1 MLSLNQLNESTLSFA
16 EIIRPDREYRAD
28 LFIQK
33 MKMGEPFELTTGD
46 KVVIQ
51 YDAAV
56 EKAIRTGN
64 KKGISAKPLKTVD
77 GEEFSFGKLKKT
89 TEFGGGTSGSG
100 GGSDNTRATESAQC
114 VYAQLIWDNPRTK
127 FTPDELRATYAK
139 VNTDAKLD
147 EILLSDDQWI
157 ASSINGARLLHK
169 GLGRK
174 QYTWHRGSQ
183 WVDALENKFKELNRE
198 EKLFKNVNKWTP
210 ADIWAVARD
219 AENKYN
225 ILSAKSISELNN
237 ELLRAYTERDILGI
251 SLKKIGK
258 KPKLVQVNYRKPF
271 KAPEFIKKTYG
282 KRDFFSAKDG
292 YLFGSGNFELQF
304 RTFPTFQCEIIGNK
318 AKHGKVSFGGISDA
332 MKEVVGRPLTEKK
345 VLEQLFKRD
354 PVTFYN
360 QFYQNYSMTGESRM
374 SKEEFI
380 SKIEKKKVDWL
391 MSKYMVVELFTA
403 ISGKEQQ
410 VLETL
415 VRTAK
420 SQSKNSAVH
429 LKVM

>member
-1 MLSLNQLNESTLSFA
+1 MLSLNQLSESVLSFA

-28 LFIQK
+28 LFIK
-33 MKMGEPFELTTGD
+33 KLKAGEQFELTNGD

-51 YDAAV
+51 YDPAL

-64 KKGISAKPLKTVD
+64 KKGLSTKPLVTAD
-77 GEEFSFGKLKKT
+77 GEEFGFGKLKKSQ
-89 TEFGGGTSGSG
+89 EFGGGTRGSG
-100 GGSDNTRATESAQC
+100 GGADQTRATESAQC
-114 VYAQLIWDNPRTK
+114 VYAQVIWDNPNTK
-127 FTPDELRATYAK
+127 FSPDDLKAAYAK
-139 VNTDAKLD
+139 VNSDAKID
-147 EILLSDDQWI
+147 EILLSDDGWI

-169 GLGRK
+169 ALKRK
-174 QYTWHRGSQ
+174 QYTWHRGSS
-183 WVDALENKFKELNRE
+183 WVDALENKFKELNRQ
-198 EKLFKNVNKWTP
+198 EKIFKNVNKWTP
-210 ADIWAVARD
+210 ADIWAVASG

-225 ILSAKSISELNN
+225 ILNASSISELNN
-237 ELLRAYTERDILGI
+237 ELLKAYAERDIIGI

-258 KPKLVQVNYRKPF
+258 KPKLVQVNYKKPF
-271 KAPEFIKKTYG
+271 KSPKFIKKTYG

-292 YLFGSGNFELQF
+292 YLFGSGKFELQF

-332 MKEVVGRPLTEKK
+332 MKEVVGRSLTEKK
-345 VLEQLFKRD
+345 VLEQLFKSS
-354 PVTFYN
+354 PIAFYN

-380 SKIEKKKVDWL
+380 SKIENKKVDWL

-403 ISGKEQQ
+403 IGGKEQQ